1 MMIPW
6 TVRVTIRP
14 ALADYPPGAR
24 FTRQRKLANFEL
36 VWLLSGSA
44 RWRAG
49 GENRALVP
57 GQLLL
62 VPPGTED
69 TFDWDP
75 EVPTRHG
82 YVHFALSG
90 DSPTL
95 PLVRGTEPPGPIDA
109 LLDYLVWLATEP
121 SPAWR
126 ERAEEV
132 IALVLRLFA
141 AGPLP
146 ESGPAPEPPAV
157 EAALAH
163 VRGAW
168 AAGMRPVPLAELAGA
183 AAVSA
188 AHLSRQFARAYGLG
202 PVAALE
208 RVRLARA
215 ATLLGRS
222 NLTVTEVGA
231 ACGFADPLHFSRRFR
246 AVYGRSPRA
255 YRAGGA
261 RDEAPAAVRR
271 LAARLELR

>member
-1 MMIPW
+1 VIPW

-24 FTRQRKLANFEL
+24 FVRQRKLANFEL
-36 VWLLSGSA
+36 VWLLTGSA
-44 RWRAG
+44 RWRAAG
-49 GENRALVP
+49 AERSLVP

-75 EVPTRHG
+75 DVPTRHG

-90 DSPTL
+90 AHPTF
-95 PLVRGTEPPGPIDA
+95 PLVRGTRAPSPLDA
-109 LLDYLVWLATEP
+109 LLEYLVWLATEP
-121 SPAWR
+121 STAWR

-132 IALVLRLFA
+132 IALLLRLFE

-146 ESGPAPEPPAV
+146 ASGPAPEPPAV
-157 EAALAH
+157 VAALAH
-163 VRGAW
+163 VRGVW
-168 AAGMRPVPLAELAGA
+168 ARGMRPVSLAELAGA

-215 ATLLGRS
+215 ATLLSRS
-222 NLTVTEVGA
+222 SLTVTEVGA

-246 AVYGRSPRA
+246 AAYGRSPRG
-255 YRAGGA
+255 YRSAGG

-271 LAARLELR
+271 LAARLELP